1 MTIADFTSKELQ
13 YFRKECNFV
22 NLEIVV
28 FERRSQGVTLE
39 QIAEDLH
46 ISYDYARKISCKVNK
61 KILKVV

>member
-1 MTIADFTSKELQ
+1 MTISDFTTKELA

-28 FERRSQGVTLE
+28 FERRSQGVPLE